1 MSNQHISSPH
11 IRTRSPDPAS
21 LARGRLR
28 TRLTQLDAEI
38 EDLQTRLNQLTTAR
52 NSVLDS
58 LNSIVYPILTLPNEI
73 TTEIFLNYVSDY
85 PLRLPESYRQLAGPP
100 LLASVCR
107 SWRHVALH
115 LPAIWSNIT
124 VNSDFTTTMLLQCC
138 LARAKARP
146 LALNTDLEGSNA
158 EVFVALAAYSMQ
170 WEIFECD
177 VILPLLFSD
186 DGVRG
191 RTPIL
196 KKLVVSRHGG
206 RSNDVSPLTAF
217 SEAPQLREVDLE
229 EMSTRSI
236 SLPWAQLTQL
246 TCRSNNSVEI
256 AEMLHLT
263 TRLEKLVLFNL
274 YSSPGSAP
282 APPICLHYLHTLE
295 LLYITSL
302 DVLDRFTLPALKT
315 LALEG
320 SSALLPTLLQFFARS
335 AAGHELR
342 SVSMTDVGL
351 SFVDQVLAAVPGV
364 INVQLCIHR
373 AWLWDEHLIPL
384 LQRCTTDAEF
394 LPNLET
400 LSVEWYTRA
409 VPAQVV
415 EMLEARWGGG
425 SRKLKSFKLR
435 CRSKS
440 WHEVDELNK
449 SAVLRARLQALI
461 ADGLEVELPGM

>member
-28 TRLTQLDAEI
+28 TCLTQLDAEI
-38 EDLQTRLNQLTTAR
+38 EDLQTRLIQLSTAR
-52 NSVLDS
+52 DSVLHS

-73 TTEIFLNYVSDY
+73 TTEIFLHYVSDH
-85 PLRLPESYRQLAGPP
+85 PLYLPRSYTGLTGPL
-100 LLASVCR
+100 LLASVCQA
-107 SWRHVALH
+107 WRNVALH
-115 LPAIWSNIT
+115 LPTIWSNIT
-124 VNSDFTTTMLLQCC
+124 VNRNCTTAMLLQCC
-138 LARAKARP
+138 LARAKERP
-146 LALNTDLEGSNA
+146 LVLNTDLLGLNA
-158 EVFVALAAYSMQ
+158 EVFAALAAYSMQ
-170 WEIFECD
+170 WEIFECN

-196 KKLVVSRHGG
+196 KKLVVSRHGD
-206 RSNDVSPLTAF
+206 RSSDVSPLTAF

-246 TCRSNNSVEI
+246 TCRSNNPVEI
-256 AEMLHLT
+256 EEMLHRT
-263 TRLEKLVLFNL
+263 THLEKLVLSNL
-274 YSSPGSAP
+274 YSSPPAP
-282 APPICLHYLHTLE
+282 ASPIRLDYLHTLG
-295 LLYITSL
+295 LLYVTRL
-302 DVLDRFTLPALKT
+302 DVLDRLTLPALKT
-315 LALEG
+315 LAIEG
-320 SSALLPTLLQFFARS
+320 SNTSLRTMLQFFARS

-342 SVSMTDVGL
+342 SVSMTDVGH

-364 INVQLCIHR
+364 IDVQLCIHR
-373 AWLWDEHLIPL
+373 TWLWDEHLIPL
-384 LQRCTTDAEF
+384 LQRLTADAEF
-394 LPNLET
+394 LPNLQT
-400 LSVEWYTRA
+400 LCMEWYTRA